1 MVVLMALLDMIGVA
15 SIMPFIYVLADPN
28 KIEDNEFLKYFYSF
42 GKFNNR
48 EDYLIFLGIVF
59 FAFFILSLVF
69 KAITNFFQYRFI
81 MTREYT
87 IAKRLLSNYLNQTY
101 SVFINKNTSDYTNNI
116 LSEVNQVIVQG
127 YIPLMNLIAKILS
140 IFEIFQHYRYI
151 NL

>member
-59 FAFFILSLVF
+59 FAFFIVVNFSNFVGKVMLNIFKVF
-69 KAITNFFQYRFI
+69 FYKF
-81 MTREYT
+81 
-87 IAKRLLSNYLNQTY
+87 S
-101 SVFINKNTSDYTNNI
+101 
-116 LSEVNQVIVQG
+116 
-127 YIPLMNLIAKILS
+127 
-140 IFEIFQHYRYI
+140 
-151 NL
+151 